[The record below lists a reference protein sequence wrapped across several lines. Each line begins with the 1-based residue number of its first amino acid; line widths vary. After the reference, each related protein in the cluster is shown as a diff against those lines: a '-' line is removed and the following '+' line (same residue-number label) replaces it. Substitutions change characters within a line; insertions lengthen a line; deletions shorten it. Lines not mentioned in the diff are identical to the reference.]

1 MIQVNDQLERRIRR
15 PIDALRCVISC
26 AWIIVLVLAAVAASA
41 TTNGV
46 ETDLV
51 GASHRIP
58 QALRYVAPPIAL
70 FALLVLPVG
79 LAVSQLVRR
88 QVRRLLEAVATGLLA
103 GVAAAIVNN
112 LLSREAASRLYYA
125 IIMSKPG
132 SADHVNALDPYLA
145 GLVAYATMIGLT
157 GRRGWRD
164 ALGLAVGVYAIV
176 QLAASHTT
184 VLSILLALMAG
195 RAVGL
200 AVRYAAG
207 SASER
212 PSALAIA
219 KALAGG
225 DLAVTAIRRVRQTAA
240 GAEAGSRQYAVAMA
254 GGGKLDVVVFDRD
267 QQAAGT
273 FYRLYRWVRVRR
285 QVSRSAPLSVDRTV
299 ERRALL
305 SYATQEAGVA
315 TPRLRKLVRVGPDA
329 AVLAYDHCSG
339 ITLAQRSR
347 CDDDELSQV
356 WDTVTRLHA
365 SHVTHRGLT
374 ADRIL
379 VTHGGQVMLLDPGDG
394 EVAASDLQKRLD
406 LAQLIVELALLV
418 GPEKSAR
425 LAIEKVGGSGLVS
438 VLPLLQPVALVRSTR
453 HALRRRRSVLP
464 TLRKQLLAAVPG
476 GEVPP
481 VQLERIRPRA
491 LVTIVASVAAA
502 YLLAG
507 ELAQASLGKLFSQAD
522 WWWVAVALGF
532 SVVTYAGAALSVSG
546 WVNER
551 LGFTK
556 TVLVQLAGSFVTLV
570 TPAAVGGAA
579 LNVRYLQRR
588 KIASPVAVASIAV
601 SQVVA
606 FVLHILLLLVF
617 GAIAGTGTK
626 SPINPPTWAY
636 FVVAGLVALAGVVLA
651 IPAGRHMVRA
661 RLSPTFGQVV
671 PRLVEIA
678 QHPGKLAEGLGGALL
693 LSAAYIAC
701 LAACVAAFGDS
712 VPIAKIGFV
721 YLTGAALGSI
731 IPTPGGLGAVE
742 AALTAGLTATGVPGG
757 VAVSAVLL
765 FRLLTFWLPVPLG
778 WAAMSYL
785 ERQHDLL
792 PGCRFRRLLARRAHF
807 LGQVGS
813 LVTLED
819 PG

>member
-1 MIQVNDQLERRIRR
+1 VTQPSVIQVSDQLERRIRR
-15 PIDALRCVISC
+15 PVDALRCVVSC
-26 AWIIVLVLAAVAASA
+26 VSIIVLVLAAVAASA

-79 LAVSQLVRR
+79 LAVAQLVRR
-88 QVRRLLEAVATGLLA
+88 QVRRLLEAVATGVLA
-103 GVAAAIVNN
+103 AVTAEIIND
-112 LLSREAASRLYYA
+112 LLSREFASRLYYS
-125 IIMSKPG
+125 IIMSHPG
-132 SADHVNALDPYLA
+132 GGAHVNALDPYLA

-164 ALGLAVGVYAIV
+164 ALGLAVAVYAVV

-184 VLSILLALMAG
+184 VLSILLAVLAG
-195 RAVGL
+195 RAIGL
-200 AVRYAAG
+200 VVRYAAG
-207 SASER
+207 SASQR
-212 PSALAIA
+212 PTAQAIA
-219 KALAGG
+219 KALSAG
-225 DLAVTAIRRVRQTAA
+225 DVAVTAIRRVYPTVASA
-240 GAEAGSRQYAVAMA
+240 GAGSRQYAAAMA
-254 GGGKLDVVVFDRD
+254 DGSQLDVVVFDRD

-273 FYRLYRWVRVRR
+273 FYRLYRWVRVRG
-285 QVSRSAPLSVDRTV
+285 QVSRNAPLSVDRNV

-305 SYATQEAGVA
+305 SYATQDAGVP
-315 TPRLRKLVRVGPDA
+315 TPRLHRLVRVGPDA
-329 AVLAYDHCSG
+329 AALAYQHCPGS
-339 ITLAQRSR
+339 TLAQRSR
-347 CDDDELSQV
+347 CSDEELSDV

-365 SHVTHRGLT
+365 RHVTHRGLT

-379 VTHGGQVMLLDPGDG
+379 FTHDGQIMLLEPGDG
-394 EVAASDLQKRLD
+394 EVAASDLQIRLD
-406 LAQLIVELALLV
+406 LAQLIAELALLV
-418 GPEKSAR
+418 GPEKSAK
-425 LAIEKVGGSGLVS
+425 LAIEKVGGSGLVG

-464 TLRKQLLAAVPG
+464 ALRKELLAAVPG

-481 VQLERIRPRA
+481 VQLVRIRPRA

-507 ELAQASLGKLFSQAD
+507 ELAKASLGRLFAQAD
-522 WWWVAVALGF
+522 WWWVAAALGL

-546 WVNER
+546 WVNQHLSFVR
-551 LGFTK
+551 
-556 TVLVQLAGSFVTLV
+556 TVLVQVAGSFVTLV

-588 KIASPVAVASIAV
+588 KIPSPVAVASIAV

-636 FVVAGLVALAGVVLA
+636 FVVAGLVALAGLVLA
-651 IPAGRHMVRA
+651 FPAGRHVVRA

-678 QHPGKLAEGLGGALL
+678 QHPGKLTEGLGGALL

-712 VPIAKIGFV
+712 VPIAKIAFV
-721 YLTGAALGSI
+721 YLTGAAIGSI

-742 AALTAGLTATGVPGG
+742 AALTAGLTAIGVPGG
-757 VAVSAVLL
+757 VAVSSVLL
-765 FRLLTFWLPVPLG
+765 FRLLTFWLPVPIG
-778 WAAMSYL
+778 WVALNYL
-785 ERQHDLL
+785 ERQHDL
-792 PGCRFRRLLARRAHF
+792 
-807 LGQVGS
+807 
-813 LVTLED
+813 
-819 PG
+819 